1 MASID
6 IPSYLQPCLA
16 ATKDSSTV
24 YLVGTPMSPGSAL
37 NVNIVSIGDINA
49 PVVKK
54 RFSAANSSIW
64 PPHIPKV
71 CSSYVG
77 NILAEEYSLHIQQV
91 GLNSSWD
98 TIFYAANETFRATLS
113 FQGRSFSK
121 QSFSYIGQ
129 AGPMAWVLAVSY
141 NTDNVIPYS
150 SWTNIPTFGD
160 FTTTDPLLTVGTYTV
175 SPAPPGPGSLIVFD
189 KAGTAMIFPT
199 LSVATIPTTDT
210 WTTLLAPQSVNM
222 NGIKLTAAALY
233 ANMGSGAYILDRA
246 DNGSVLT
253 YYIDPTISND
263 LKRIST
269 PNGNT
274 PRFTS
279 IMTATSA

>member
-150 SWTNIPTFGD
+150 SWTNMFLNLSTG
-160 FTTTDPLLTVGTYTV
+160 TV
-175 SPAPPGPGSLIVFD
+175 SL
-189 KAGTAMIFPT
+189 M
-199 LSVATIPTTDT
+199 
-210 WTTLLAPQSVNM
+210 
-222 NGIKLTAAALY
+222 
-233 ANMGSGAYILDRA
+233 
-246 DNGSVLT
+246 
-253 YYIDPTISND
+253 
-263 LKRIST
+263 
-269 PNGNT
+269 
-274 PRFTS
+274 
-279 IMTATSA
+279 